1 MRKAIPVIL
10 LSAAGFALVWQYQ
23 PSTSSEAVSLPPPA
37 AVAPVQ
43 PPASPGTSSST
54 SAPPEPGGAAAT
66 KTVAG
71 SPETNRHGVVQVQ
84 VTFTGDQ
91 ITDVQ
96 FLKLPSTGP
105 SQKAGPLLRQETL
118 RTQSADIDTVS
129 GATQTSDSYIASLQA
144 AIDAKG

>member
-10 LSAAGFALVWQYQ
+10 LSAAGFVLVWQYE

-37 AVAPVQ
+37 AAAPAL
-43 PPASPGTSSST
+43 PPGSSSST
-54 SAPPEPGGAAAT
+54 SAPPEPGGTSAT

-71 SPETNRHGVVQVQ
+71 SAESNRHGIVQVQ

-118 RTQSADIDTVS
+118 QAQSADIDTVS

>member
-10 LSAAGFALVWQYQ
+10 LSATGFVLVWQYQ
-23 PSTSSEAVSLPPPA
+23 PSTTSEAVSLPPPA
-37 AVAPVQ
+37 AVAPAQ
-43 PPASPGTSSST
+43 PPGATLST

-71 SPETNRHGVVQVQ
+71 SAETNRHGVVQVQ

-105 SQKAGPLLRQETL
+105 SQKAGPLLRAETL
-118 RTQSADIDTVS
+118 QAQSANIDTVS
-129 GATQTSDSYIASLQA
+129 GATQTSESYIASLQA